1 MTVRPVREETV
12 LVTGA
17 TGGLGRALVLRL
29 AEHGATVVA
38 HGRSRER
45 LDELVSEVEGS
56 TGHRI
61 PSVQA
66 DLSSLCEVDR
76 LADTVLERH
85 PDLTVL
91 VNNAG
96 VGFGEP
102 GSGRELSR
110 DGIELR
116 FAVNHLASYHLAR
129 RLAERLQANAPA
141 RIVQVASAGQVAL
154 DPDDPLTEHGYDGVT
169 AYRRSK
175 LAQVMATFD
184 LAADL
189 VGTGVSVNAVHP
201 ATFMDTTMVRD
212 AGREPVGTVDEGLD
226 ATWQLVAGQE
236 LGEVSGCYFDGLQ
249 RGRPD
254 PQADDPAARAWV
266 RRLSDALISSS
277 LG

>member
-1 MTVRPVREETV
+1 MTVRPVEEETV

-38 HGRSRER
+38 HGRSTEKLNR
-45 LDELVSEVEGS
+45 LVAEVEAS
-56 TGHRI
+56 TRRRI
-61 PSVQA
+61 HPVQA
-66 DLSSLCEVDR
+66 DLSSLREVDR
-76 LADTVLERH
+76 LADTVLDQH

-141 RIVQVASAGQVAL
+141 RIVQVASAGQLPL
-154 DPDDPLTEHGYDGVT
+154 DPDDPMTERGYDGVT

-201 ATFMDTTMVRD
+201 ATFMDTTMVRE
-212 AGREPVGTVDEGLD
+212 AGREPVSTIDEGLD
-226 ATWQLVAGQE
+226 ATWQLVAGDE
-236 LGEVSGCYFDGLQ
+236 PGEVSGCYFDGRQ

-266 RRLSDALISSS
+266 RQLSDFLIGSS

>member
-1 MTVRPVREETV
+1 MRPLEEQTV

-17 TGGLGRALVLRL
+17 TSGLGRALVQRL
-29 AEHGATVVA
+29 AEHRATVVA
-38 HGRSRER
+38 HGRSAEKLDTLARE
-45 LDELVSEVEGS
+45 LEDC
-56 TGHRI
+56 TGQRVHTVR
-61 PSVQA
+61 A
-66 DLSSLCEVDR
+66 DLSSLAEVDH

-85 PDLTVL
+85 RDLTVL

-102 GSGRELSR
+102 GAGRQVSP

-129 RLAERLQANAPA
+129 RLSDLLRVNAPA
-141 RIVQVASAGQVAL
+141 RIVQVASAGQLPL
-154 DPDDPLTEHGYDGVT
+154 DPDDPLTERGYDGVS

-189 VGTGVSVNAVHP
+189 VGSDVTVNAVHP
-201 ATFMDTTMVRD
+201 ATFMDTTMVRE
-212 AGREPVGTVDEGLD
+212 ARREPVSTLEEGLE
-226 ATWQLVAGQE
+226 ATWRLVADE
-236 LGEVSGCYFDGLQ
+236 DLGEISGCYFDGSRQ
-249 RGRPD
+249 GRPD
-254 PQADDPAARAWV
+254 PQADDPAIRAWL
-266 RRLSDALISSS
+266 RQLSDSLISRS

>member
-1 MTVRPVREETV
+1 MRPLEEQTV

-17 TGGLGRALVLRL
+17 TSGLGRALVQRL
-29 AEHGATVVA
+29 AEHRATVVA
-38 HGRSRER
+38 HGRSAER
-45 LDELVSEVEGS
+45 LDTLARELEDS
-56 TGHRI
+56 TGQRVHTVR
-61 PSVQA
+61 A
-66 DLSSLCEVDR
+66 DLSSLVEVDR

-102 GSGRELSR
+102 GAGREVSP

-129 RLAERLQANAPA
+129 RLSDLLRVNAPA
-141 RIVQVASAGQVAL
+141 RIVQVASAGQLPL
-154 DPDDPLTEHGYDGVT
+154 DPDDPLTERGYDGVS

-189 VGTGVSVNAVHP
+189 VGSGVTVNAVHP
-201 ATFMDTTMVRD
+201 ATFMDTTMVRE
-212 AGREPVGTVDEGLD
+212 AGREPVSTLEEGLE
-226 ATWQLVAGQE
+226 ATWRLVADE
-236 LGEVSGCYFDGLQ
+236 DLGEISGCYFDGSRQ
-249 RGRPD
+249 GRPD
-254 PQADDPAARAWV
+254 PQADDPATRAWL
-266 RRLSDALISSS
+266 RQLSDSLISRS

>member
-1 MTVRPVREETV
+1 MRPLEEQTV

-17 TGGLGRALVLRL
+17 TSGLGRALVQRL
-29 AEHGATVVA
+29 AEHRATVVA
-38 HGRSRER
+38 HGRSAEKLDTLARE
-45 LDELVSEVEGS
+45 LEDC
-56 TGHRI
+56 TGQRVHTVR
-61 PSVQA
+61 A
-66 DLSSLCEVDR
+66 DLSSLAEVDH

-85 PDLTVL
+85 RDLTVL

-102 GSGRELSR
+102 GAGRQVSP

-129 RLAERLQANAPA
+129 RLSDLLRVNAPA
-141 RIVQVASAGQVAL
+141 RIVQVASAGQLPL
-154 DPDDPLTEHGYDGVT
+154 DPDDPLTERGYDGVS

-189 VGTGVSVNAVHP
+189 VGSDVTVNAVHP
-201 ATFMDTTMVRD
+201 ATFMDTTMVRE
-212 AGREPVGTVDEGLD
+212 ARREPVSTLEEGLE
-226 ATWQLVAGQE
+226 ATWRLVADE
-236 LGEVSGCYFDGLQ
+236 DLGEISGCYFDGSRQ
-249 RGRPD
+249 GRPN
-254 PQADDPAARAWV
+254 PQADDPAIRAWL
-266 RRLSDALISSS
+266 RQLSDSLISRS